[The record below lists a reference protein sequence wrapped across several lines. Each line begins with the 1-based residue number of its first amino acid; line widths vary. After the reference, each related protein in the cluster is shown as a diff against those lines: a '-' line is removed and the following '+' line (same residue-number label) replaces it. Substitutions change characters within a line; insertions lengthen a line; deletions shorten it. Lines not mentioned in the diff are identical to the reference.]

1 MMLKLFIKFIQNRIF
16 LHSLFWIIS
25 FYILLQHFS
34 ISNEVSLID
43 YIFTALFHVS
53 IITSVYINLYLL
65 IPKFLDK
72 QHYLI
77 YIISLA
83 ALFLLFYALHVFTF
97 DILSEVLFPNYYL
110 ITFYSYLELLKY
122 FVIYIGLTTLFM
134 LSKYW
139 FELLESKKKLAE
151 AEKEKIQNELKAL
164 KAQVNPH
171 FLFNSLNTIYSLAL
185 KQSKDTPSVI
195 LKLSDVLRYMI
206 YESNEKFVDIQNEL
220 EFIYNYIDL
229 QKLRI
234 QNPDLVE
241 YTIDGKV
248 TIQKIAPLIL
258 VVFIEN
264 AFKHGI
270 KGDIQLQFIRINII
284 VKENEIDFKIEN
296 NKGVSDD
303 VEQDKY
309 KGLGLENVKRRLELM
324 YPGKHYLAISN
335 NNDKFM
341 VRLVLQ
347 L

>member
-1 MMLKLFIKFIQNRIF
+1 M
-16 LHSLFWIIS
+16 
-25 FYILLQHFS
+25 
-34 ISNEVSLID
+34 ID

-151 AEKEKIQNELKAL
+151 AEKEK
-164 KAQVNPH
+164 
-171 FLFNSLNTIYSLAL
+171 
-185 KQSKDTPSVI
+185 
-195 LKLSDVLRYMI
+195 
-206 YESNEKFVDIQNEL
+206 IQNEL